1 MIHSQQQYSLEKP
14 DKAGTFF
21 TSFDAR
27 SLYANLFEYFFN
39 KQTIGKKMSKE
50 QVGMELLIKRENVL
64 RSKLGEQLMVV
75 GNLKK
80 LHDQFNSFAEP
91 NCAAQTNVLSAI
103 DELQKDHHNC
113 LQELENVR
121 NQMIEEKRKR
131 KVAIMQNLCKA
142 KRELTRSTRIN
153 ARKFGIV
160 AKVQISTEEKLFSII
175 SLNGEDDLSNG
186 EKFKVLM
193 CIIRA
198 LWVHGLFQSPFGI
211 LGKWDDFLSDDEDI
225 KAVEDILMKNA
236 KELEKQFYL
245 AIPNR

>member
-1 MIHSQQQYSLEKP
+1 MPPTKTCTILISVPDQAEEERLKILQHFDIDLNDPFTATIQP

-50 QVGMELLIKRENVL
+50 QVGMELLIKREKVL

-131 KVAIMQNLCKA
+131 KVAIMQLQNLCKAA
-142 KRELTRSTRIN
+142 KRELTLSTRIN

-198 LWVHGLFQSPFGI
+198 LDCTLFHKSHGTP
-211 LGKWDDFLSDDEDI
+211 W
-225 KAVEDILMKNA
+225 
-236 KELEKQFYL
+236 
-245 AIPNR
+245 